1 MNLEQLISE
10 LDKQVVGRTD
20 LPVNTI
26 QFDSRKVQKDDVFVA
41 IAGTQ
46 TDGHQYI
53 EQAIAAGATAVVYE
67 RGEPGVE
74 DITWIKVNNSAR
86 ALGLMAHEYFERP
99 SHNLKL
105 VGVTGTNGKTSV
117 VTMLHQLMEAM
128 SFPAGL
134 ISTVQNRIGNQVIE
148 STHTTP
154 DALSINYLLA
164 QMVEAGCEY
173 CFMEVSSH
181 AIHQERIAGLEYAG
195 AVFTN
200 ISHDHLD
207 YHKTFAAYINAK
219 KALFDQMPFDSFALY
234 NKDDRNGRVMV
245 QNFSGSAFSFALK
258 SPADFKVK
266 ILEHDFEGMQLE
278 VNGSQAWFPVCG
290 TFNAYNLAAVYGVA
304 MLLELDH
311 DDVVTGMSSIRGALG
326 RFEIIPGPDK
336 IKAIVDYA
344 HTPDALKKV
353 LETINS
359 IRTRNESLITV
370 VGCGGNRDKEK
381 RPVMGEIASSMSS
394 RVIFT
399 SDNPRDEEPEEI
411 INDMKAGVKPVDTK
425 KVLKVTRREEAIQVA
440 VSLASPGDIILIAG
454 KGHETYQE
462 VNGERKPFDDHE
474 VVNKYLKMKE

>member
-1 MNLEQLISE
+1 MNLDQLISE
-10 LDKQVVGRTD
+10 LDKQVLGATD
-20 LPVNTI
+20 LPVNEV
-26 QFDSRKVQKDDVFVA
+26 QFDSRKVRKDDVFVA
-41 IAGTQ
+41 VSGTQ
-46 TDGHQYI
+46 TDGHEYI
-53 EQAIAAGATAVVYE
+53 EQAIESGAIAIVYE
-67 RGEPGVE
+67 RGKPTSKKV
-74 DITWIKVNNSAR
+74 TWIKVANSAR
-86 ALGLMAHEYFERP
+86 ALGVLAHEYFERP

-105 VGVTGTNGKTSV
+105 VGITGTNGKTSA
-117 VTMLHQLMEAM
+117 VTMLHQLMDALGYQ
-128 SFPAGL
+128 AGL
-134 ISTVQNRIGNQVIE
+134 ISTVQNQIGSKVIE

-164 QMVEAGCEY
+164 QMVDAGCEY

-181 AIHQERIAGLEYAG
+181 AIHQERISGLSFAG

-219 KALFDQMPFDSFALY
+219 KALFDQMDYNSFAIY

-258 SPADFKVK
+258 APADFKVK

-311 DDVVTGMSSIRGALG
+311 EDVVTGMSSIRGALG

-353 LETINS
+353 LETINA

-381 RPVMGEIASSMSS
+381 RPVMGNIAASMSS
-394 RVIFT
+394 KVIFT
-399 SDNPRDEEPEEI
+399 SDNPRDEEPEQI
-411 INDMKAGVKPVDTK
+411 IKDMKAGVKPVDAK

-462 VNGERKPFDDHE
+462 TNGIKKPFDDHE
-474 VVNKYLKMKE
+474 VVNKYLKMKD